1 MASEVQG
8 NGHEDSLSPGRLMC
22 AMRGLG
28 DQGLAL
34 EETMVSAGR
43 QLMFSAYGQTQRR
56 PRVFSKS
63 RSVVFVWKTCKTP
76 PERFKKC
83 SGILILRY

>member
-1 MASEVQG
+1 MY
-8 NGHEDSLSPGRLMC
+8 

-28 DQGLAL
+28 DQGPAL

-43 QLMFSAYGQTQRR
+43 QLMVSAYGQIQRR

-76 PERFKKC
+76 PEHFKKC
-83 SGILILRY
+83 LGILFFRD